1 MIGIMSDSHDNMAA
15 IRSAVEFFNAKKV
28 SLVLH
33 AGDIISPFTVSELS
47 KLKCRICCV
56 YGNNDGERRV
66 LAEKLAAIG
75 SEADEFMVLE
85 QEGAK
90 ICLYHGTHEDIVSAL
105 AESGRYDV
113 VVRGHLHHPSVER
126 KKDTLVINPGECCG
140 YLTGKRTVAL
150 LDASEKTAK
159 IHEI

>member
-1 MIGIMSDSHDNMAA
+1 MIGIMSDSHDNLPA
-15 IRSAVEFFNAKKV
+15 IRAAVEYFNKKKV

-33 AGDIISPFTVSELS
+33 AGDIISPFCVSELS
-47 KLKCRICCV
+47 KLRCKTKCV

-75 SEADEFMVLE
+75 AEAEEFMVFAH
-85 QEGAK
+85 EGAN
-90 ICLYHGTHEDIVSAL
+90 ICLYHGTHEEIVSAL
-105 AESGRYDV
+105 AESGRYDA
-113 VVRGHLHHPSVER
+113 VVRGHSHHPSVER
-126 KKDTLVINPGECCG
+126 KKDTLIINPGELCG

-150 LDASEKTAK
+150 LDAKDHSAQ